1 MSKHLNI
8 FRLLLN
14 LNETRPIFQIKQDH
28 ADKGNIPKLPPIAIA
43 KELSQLESNLY
54 ESLNVSKGPCED
66 EKICKT
72 EDGKHKCSYPDSKYN
87 L

>member
-1 MSKHLNI
+1 MNLNI

-14 LNETRPIFQIKQDH
+14 LSDTFPIFQIKQDH
-28 ADKGNIPKLPPIAIA
+28 ANKGNITTQLPPIAIA
-43 KELSQLESNLY
+43 EELSQLESNLY